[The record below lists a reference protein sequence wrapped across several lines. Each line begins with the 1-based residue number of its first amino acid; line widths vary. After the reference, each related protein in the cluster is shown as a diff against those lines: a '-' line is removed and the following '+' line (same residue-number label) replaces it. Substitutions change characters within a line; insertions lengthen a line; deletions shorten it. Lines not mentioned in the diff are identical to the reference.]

1 MRKYTVVCEWS
12 DAGPKGGIAVEDAED
27 VVVHAD
33 SAGEAIAKARKKWRL
48 TVGLEWP
55 TCRLTK
61 SYVPTARKIAE
72 MS

>member
-33 SAGEAIAKARKKWRL
+33 SAGEAIAKAKKKGRW
-48 TVGLEWP
+48 TVGPEWP
-55 TCRLTK
+55 TCRLTNAFVTTPK
-61 SYVPTARKIAE
+61 KIAE